1 MRKPL
6 KTRASTLP
14 IWLIP
19 TLYVGVT
26 AICGLTLPR
35 LEQEYLAAY
44 GHGMSVASAQ
54 ATLSAIASGM
64 MALTGI
70 VFALAFV
77 MVQFSAVAYSPRLV
91 SWFGRDPLLFHALGL
106 FTATFFYAIATLAWI
121 DRGGNGKVPLFST
134 LAVAV
139 LLILSMI
146 VFARLV
152 QRLNDIQITNVLHF
166 VGQQGREVIRA
177 MFPRLDAP
185 AGATPESWRAAVD
198 AAQQRP
204 VTQTLRY
211 SGEPA
216 TLTRFQIAALVR
228 QAQAAD
234 VVIVMECAVGD
245 TLVEDSL
252 LLRVHGGQQLLAETP
267 LRQAI
272 QLAKERTFE
281 QDPKYPLRLLVD
293 IAIKALSPAINDP
306 TTAVQAIDQIEDL
319 LHRLGRRAL
328 DAGCVMDDRGDL
340 RLIFPT
346 PTWEDYLTLAF
357 DEIRQYGASSVQV
370 IRRLRSALL
379 GLADSLT
386 EAERKDL
393 VQRYLNRLNLA
404 VEHSVFDAE
413 DRVMALEEDRQGLG
427 QSRRRTEP

>member
-1 MRKPL
+1 ML
-6 KTRASTLP
+6 KMFKLNPRNMP
-14 IWLIP
+14 PWLIP
-19 TLYVGVT
+19 MLYVGVT
-26 AICGLTLPR
+26 IACVLVLPR
-35 LEQEYLAAY
+35 LEQNYLAAY
-44 GHGMSVASAQ
+44 SHGMSVASAQ
-54 ATLSAIASGM
+54 ATLSAVASGM

-77 MVQFSAVAYSPRLV
+77 MVQFSAIAYSPRLV
-91 SWFGRDPLLFHALGL
+91 AWFGRDPVLFHALGL
-106 FTATFFYAIATLAWI
+106 FTATFFYAIGTLAWI
-121 DRGGNGKVPLFST
+121 DRGGDGRVPLFSVVLVT
-134 LAVAV
+134 V
-139 LLILSMI
+139 LLILSMM
-146 VFARLV
+146 VFAKLV

-177 MFPRLDAP
+177 MFPRLDTP
-185 AGATPESWRAAVD
+185 SGATPESWRTAVED
-198 AAQQRP
+198 VQRRP

-211 SGEPA
+211 SGEPQ
-216 TLTRFQIAALVR
+216 TVTRFQITALVQ

-234 VVIVMECAVGD
+234 AVIVMECAVGD

-252 LLRVHGGQQLLAETP
+252 LLRVHGGQQLLAENP